1 MPPERPPRRT
11 HPDSGN
17 GGRGYGGRKNGVG
30 GGSSTGD
37 DDGDRPRRHCPR
49 GVAMADVM
57 MTMAGKRGG
66 KATARQWRGNGKAT
80 ATATATMT
88 ATRQQRGNKDVNAIC
103 YGAAGGRGNEAI
115 DKRNQIILI
124 TNNQT
129 LALIFFA
136 SFPHDTKVTS
146 ITNEMAIWT
155 QC

>member
-1 MPPERPPRRT
+1 
-11 HPDSGN
+11 
-17 GGRGYGGRKNGVG
+17 
-30 GGSSTGD
+30 
-37 DDGDRPRRHCPR
+37 
-49 GVAMADVM
+49 
-57 MTMAGKRGG
+57 MTMAGERGG

-103 YGAAGGRGNEAI
+103 YGAADGRGNETI
-115 DKRNQIILI
+115 DKRNKIIILI
-124 TNNQT
+124 TNSQT

-146 ITNEMAIWT
+146 ITNEMAIRT